1 VERLTPAEHLS
12 RAARLAAEVGAAAL
26 VVTDR
31 ERVLLA
37 AGEPATAVHCRSIR
51 KSLLGALFGRPV
63 RSGALDLDATLA
75 DLDIDDGVPPGLTD
89 GERAARVRDL
99 LTCRSGVYH
108 PSNHQTPAARAALPP
123 RGAHRPGTFFLY
135 NNWDFNALGTILE
148 RALGRSLFDEFAETI
163 AGPTGMQDFDLAR
176 QGYATQPF
184 SEHRTYAFHI
194 STRDLARFGQLYL
207 NHGRHGDR
215 DVIPAEWVTDSTRA
229 HTPTGRGPDGRG
241 PAYGYL
247 WWVAHD
253 GQLFAG
259 AVVPDGSYAAYGMGS
274 QFLLV
279 VPALERVIALLADPT
294 RPGGADAV
302 PRRPKLAELVHH
314 ASAGAGPLQL

>member
-1 VERLTPAEHLS
+1 MSAMIGQAVAD
-12 RAARLAAEVGAAAL
+12 GKID
-26 VVTDR
+26 VTRTLED
-31 ERVLLA
+31 
-37 AGEPATAVHCRSIR
+37 
-51 KSLLGALFGRPV
+51 LG
-63 RSGALDLDATLA
+63 
-75 DLDIDDGVPPGLTD
+75 IDDNDPRLST
-89 GERAARVRDL
+89 EEKQATIHDL
-99 LTCRSGVYH
+99 LMARSGVYH
-108 PSNHQTPAARAALPP
+108 IAQGEAPSMSAARPKRHSHL
-123 RGAHRPGTFFLY
+123 HGTFWYY

-148 RALGRSLFDEFAETI
+148 RALGRSLFDEFAEAI
-163 AGPTGMQDFDLAR
+163 AGPAGMEDFDLAR

-259 AVVPDGSYAAYGMGS
+259 TVVPDGSYAAYGMGS

-314 ASAGAGPLQL
+314 ASAGAVPLQR